1 MINKEVSINVY
12 LLLCFTLRYKYSI
25 ISMVINLN
33 KDRYIL
39 IGSEAGNEY
48 GEIASGYFE
57 IKKSKFYSYIFN
69 VSSNEE
75 IEQYISKIKKDHK
88 KARHVVYAY
97 EYYTENVKYSKFS
110 NDNEPQG
117 TGVNAVISTMEHE
130 NVTNYL
136 VVIVRYFG
144 GTLLGAGPLL
154 RSYLTSFKEAFSK
167 CNKQKL

>member
-1 MINKEVSINVY
+1 MI
-12 LLLCFTLRYKYSI
+12 T
-25 ISMVINLN
+25 LN
-33 KDRYIL
+33 KDKHIL
-39 IGSEAGNEY
+39 TSDITNTEY
-48 GEIASGYFE
+48 GEITSGYFE

-69 VSSNEE
+69 VTSSEE
-75 IEQYISKIKKDHK
+75 VEEYINKIKKDHK

-97 EYYTENVKYSKFS
+97 EYYINNIKYSKFS

-117 TGVNAVISTMEHE
+117 TGVNSVISTMEHE

-154 RSYLTSFKEAFSK
+154 RSYLTSFKEAFAK
-167 CNKQKL
+167 CNKQKI